1 LTLFLHSPDV
11 KERRDAPEHCIAAF
25 LAEMDWV
32 FAVCCVGFIRGHA
45 RLQHSCQ
52 LLPLLL
58 PLLQVRAA
66 FFSEERFEKQQL
78 APQAGEFG
86 EGS

>member
-1 LTLFLHSPDV
+1 VADSTP
-11 KERRDAPEHCIAAF
+11 
-25 LAEMDWV
+25 
-32 FAVCCVGFIRGHA
+32 FI
-45 RLQHSCQ
+45 CQ
-52 LLPLLL
+52 LPLLL
-58 PLLQVRAA
+58 LLQVRAA

>member
-1 LTLFLHSPDV
+1 MFPPCNIQNVIGGCATA
-11 KERRDAPEHCIAAF
+11 APAA
-25 LAEMDWV
+25 
-32 FAVCCVGFIRGHA
+32 
-45 RLQHSCQ
+45 
-52 LLPLLL
+52 
-58 PLLQVRAA
+58 QVRAA

>member
-1 LTLFLHSPDV
+1 VADSTP
-11 KERRDAPEHCIAAF
+11 
-25 LAEMDWV
+25 
-32 FAVCCVGFIRGHA
+32 FI
-45 RLQHSCQ
+45 CQ
-52 LLPLLL
+52 LPLLL
-58 PLLQVRAA
+58 LLLLLLLQVRAA